1 MAEDITQLLDDP
13 DITSTKIRIVGHDIG
28 GMIVVA
34 WAMAYRHPD
43 RVMTVNWGEF
53 PLPGTSVQQ
62 EDRTSR
68 VVEQF
73 H

>member
-1 MAEDITQLLDDP
+1 MAEDIIQLLDAL
-13 DITSTKIRIVGHDIG
+13 DITSTKFHIVGHDIG
-28 GMIVVA
+28 GLIA

-53 PLPGTSVQQ
+53 PLPRTSLQQ

-68 VVEQF
+68 AVEQF